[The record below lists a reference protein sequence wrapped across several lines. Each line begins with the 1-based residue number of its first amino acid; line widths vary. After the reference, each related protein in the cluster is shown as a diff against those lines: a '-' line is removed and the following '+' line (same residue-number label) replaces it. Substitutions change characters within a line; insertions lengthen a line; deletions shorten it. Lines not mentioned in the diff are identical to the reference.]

1 MELKTLVAA
10 AGAMLAAFVTSA
22 PVALGADNAQP
33 TVTVDWT
40 KAEGVIKP
48 VNGVGQGPL
57 IGWIGTEMF
66 AFLKEAGI
74 PYARL
79 HDVGGLFGGGGRFVD
94 IPNVFPDFD
103 ADEDDPKSYEFR
115 FTDRYLKALVDNGV
129 EPVYRLGVTIENVA
143 GSVGPFRVRPPKDF
157 AKWARICE
165 HIVRHY
171 NEGWADGY
179 HWNIRYWEVWNEPE
193 DVNGDRKVLWCGTF
207 RQYCELYEVTSKLL
221 KEKHPNVKV
230 GGYGGCGFYSVYGDM
245 GHPELHERYEYF
257 TKCFD
262 EFLTFVRERNCPLDF
277 FSYHSYDSLD
287 NFRHHMTYAKER
299 LVKYGFG
306 DVEVSVNEWLPHSR
320 SERPSP
326 AARASAIAETLMA
339 MQEGPV
345 DSAMIYD
352 GKCGISAYSPLF
364 RRLDP
369 LEWTPESVDGIS
381 EAESGI
387 PRKAYYVYCYF
398 NELRKLGTAVRC
410 TLGGEPRLA
419 AIAATDGKG
428 EGAVLLTNPTD
439 KPHWLKYDLQGW
451 RTGVARYVDELRT
464 DALTVTTSYIPP
476 FATMLIRTSQ
486 GGTSERIVSTDG
498 VQR

>member
-179 HWNIRYWEVWNEPE
+179 HWNIRYWEV
-193 DVNGDRKVLWCGTF
+193 
-207 RQYCELYEVTSKLL
+207 
-221 KEKHPNVKV
+221 
-230 GGYGGCGFYSVYGDM
+230 
-245 GHPELHERYEYF
+245 
-257 TKCFD
+257 
-262 EFLTFVRERNCPLDF
+262 
-277 FSYHSYDSLD
+277 
-287 NFRHHMTYAKER
+287 
-299 LVKYGFG
+299 
-306 DVEVSVNEWLPHSR
+306 
-320 SERPSP
+320 
-326 AARASAIAETLMA
+326 
-339 MQEGPV
+339 
-345 DSAMIYD
+345 
-352 GKCGISAYSPLF
+352 
-364 RRLDP
+364 
-369 LEWTPESVDGIS
+369 
-381 EAESGI
+381 
-387 PRKAYYVYCYF
+387 
-398 NELRKLGTAVRC
+398 
-410 TLGGEPRLA
+410 
-419 AIAATDGKG
+419 
-428 EGAVLLTNPTD
+428 
-439 KPHWLKYDLQGW
+439 
-451 RTGVARYVDELRT
+451 
-464 DALTVTTSYIPP
+464 
-476 FATMLIRTSQ
+476 
-486 GGTSERIVSTDG
+486 
-498 VQR
+498 